1 MKFFPEHVFQCKKWI
16 GWKCLVEYY
25 FSKKEGEEHM
35 YVSLCAYVKIFFNPT
50 NEMEKEK
57 KKLL

>member
-1 MKFFPEHVFQCKKWI
+1 
-16 GWKCLVEYY
+16 
-25 FSKKEGEEHM
+25 M

-57 KKLL
+57 KKLLQGEGDNTLFYRFDFGRE